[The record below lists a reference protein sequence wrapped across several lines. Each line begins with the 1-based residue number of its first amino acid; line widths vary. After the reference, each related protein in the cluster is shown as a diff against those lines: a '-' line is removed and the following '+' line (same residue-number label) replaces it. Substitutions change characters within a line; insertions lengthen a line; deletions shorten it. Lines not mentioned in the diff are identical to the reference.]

1 MLAQYTPVQ
10 FPFSVLD
17 YGLTALALIAMA
29 AIVWFFVRFLR
40 ETVKAQ
46 QGGVTE
52 NLKSLALNVER
63 HTEVSR
69 GMMNEFYHMAEELDH
84 QRKEFYAFQEE
95 QRRKD
100 QRWDAIQE
108 AETHQSAKERR
119 QMLERLEAQE
129 AEHRRLME
137 RLGTGE
143 DKVRQYGGDRDDNPS
158 MGSSEQMKKPRRR
171 GR

>member
-40 ETVKAQ
+40 ETVKQQ
-46 QGGVTE
+46 QGGVVE
-52 NLKSLALNVER
+52 NLKTLAVNVER

-84 QRKEFYAFQEE
+84 QRKEFYAYQDE

-100 QRWDAIQE
+100 SRWDE
-108 AETHQSAKERR
+108 AQQAEYHQATKERR
-119 QMLERLEAQE
+119 EILDRLEA
-129 AEHRRLME
+129 ME
-137 RLGTGE
+137 RLGRGE
-143 DKVRQYGGDRDDNPS
+143 DKVQQHTGER
-158 MGSSEQMKKPRRR
+158 GSDERKRPRR
-171 GR
+171 GGG